1 MNREGILLLFVTF
14 LGACDIIACEGPGGP
29 LGPVEL
35 ADAEYEL
42 QTLFQSNDSL
52 SFGAA
57 QDLSMVVDRAA
68 GTVTLSYQKEG
79 ESVQEVWRITSSEF
93 IGG

>member
-1 MNREGILLLFVTF
+1 MNRCGACLLFVSF
-14 LGACDIIACEGPGGP
+14 LAACDIGCAGPGGP
-29 LGPVEL
+29 LGPVDL
-35 ADAEYEL
+35 TDAEYGL

-52 SFGAA
+52 PFGTA

-79 ESVQEVWRITSSEF
+79 GSVQEVWRITSSEF